1 MGFNGAGAWI
11 AFAAFTSGGRMIDN
25 IITNTM
31 LPAISLEVLNRS
43 ISGEVIKSATVDV
56 ADGEFTYAVT

>member
-1 MGFNGAGAWI
+1 
-11 AFAAFTSGGRMIDN
+11 MIDN

-43 ISGEVIKSATVDV
+43 LSGEDIRSATVSV
-56 ADGEFTYAVT
+56 ANGEFTYEVS